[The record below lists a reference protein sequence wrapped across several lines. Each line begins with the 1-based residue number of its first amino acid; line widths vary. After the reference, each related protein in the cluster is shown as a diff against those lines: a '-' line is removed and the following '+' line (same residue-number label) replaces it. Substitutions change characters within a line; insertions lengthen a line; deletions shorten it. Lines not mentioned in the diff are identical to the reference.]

1 MKVEMLKNQSTVKQ
15 LKRDAFLLMDAVKHE
30 DRYKRHFP
38 FLYNRGKVDG
48 LFNYVIM
55 TFGDYNLNDLRI
67 NLLNGC
73 DFSRP
78 NAARLVMQTFQAVHD
93 LHSLGFIHR
102 DISPTKF
109 IFGLDNPQIVYMIG
123 FSLSY
128 HFEQHY
134 ETKPSVSPRR
144 LPKLSNRSFRSR
156 SYHRNKEM
164 NRKDDLE
171 SWVYLS
177 FNLFGRRL
185 LPWDEQSTDLNMFV
199 NKERLFCDGCV
210 SESVLL
216 RKAFQEKKTIYEV
229 DFDKEEETL
238 AVASKEEKRLIIRPK
253 NEVQKAYSGPFQ
265 DVENDEQT
273 TDVNPEVA
281 TRPLPPIEQ
290 KKPEIRQQ
298 KPKKKKKVV
307 PQKAEDDQ
315 PPDEE
320 IGSSGPELR
329 KYQSKRSDRAFS
341 PAVSQPPT
349 GPSNAE
355 LLKEMNE
362 IKRQTAL
369 MSAKLDALG
378 TGRENKPLSRKKKTA
393 KEEGGVVESNKQGY
407 VVIELL
413 GEGGFGAVY
422 KVHAQGDKTREYAMK
437 VEKKVAILKLV
448 GSARGE
454 KSHFTRIVDRGKKSN
469 FFFIVMQLVGKS
481 LADLKHQAP
490 TKSFSIGTALG
501 AGKQC
506 LEAVED
512 LHNFNFVHR
521 DIKPANY
528 ACGLGEQKTRRKFLL
543 LFSPTLLQIYILDF
557 GIARRLTKSNNE
569 LKTPRQLVGFKG
581 TVRFASLACHRGEEM
596 GKKDDCE
603 SWFYLLMDLIQSSGL
618 PWRKMSDKNEVKDC
632 KIRCRNEGSPEQD
645 KLYHKQKG
653 RAELIRVITYI
664 DQLRYEHP
672 VDYSYIYELLKLA
685 GTKYDVKD
693 IDAPYDWEVETPQ
706 SFLSCSR
713 RSAAAGEPQP
723 SLYWRPDD
731 STQPQVLRI
740 HVHEI
745 RGLKWKARNLIAVLK
760 LIGADEWKCEA
771 RTEPRLLD
779 PNVGGCT
786 WNDSP
791 LTGYTTLKLRVVSP
805 RRFGP
810 TKSLG
815 KVRLPLGSL
824 PRESS
829 VESTWLPLESRGRV
843 VGRVRLDFEFADSSR
858 SVSPKQSREKVLCC
872 CSVGFPFLPNRRQ
885 IQLNQNAEPS
895 PIPTVP
901 NSPVDSS
908 VKTEQKPENGCVDVL
923 VRLIDELRE
932 QCGEQEKQIRGFQS
946 YIDWLL
952 PRILATNPELL
963 ERE

>member
-1 MKVEMLKNQSTVKQ
+1 MDGEENMDLFRQLRKEQLENYTNSADRKKVNSDRKENDLGKFSGSDRRHELNKLYKGFEVECKNRERYKVISRIAERVYVVRNRNDSKLYAMKVEMLKNQSTVKQ

-199 NKERLFCDGCV
+199 NKERLFCDGFEECYQHV
-210 SESVLL
+210 PRQFIAIMHNLDKLNDIDRPDYTFIGVLL
-216 RKAFQEKKTIYEV
+216 VGMKESIKFRYRGPFDWQKTVQEKKTIYEV

-298 KPKKKKKVV
+298 KPKKKKKKVV

-393 KEEGGVVESNKQGY
+393 KEEVEL
-407 VVIELL
+407 E
-413 GEGGFGAVY
+413 EDE
-422 KVHAQGDKTREYAMK
+422 AQ
-437 VEKKVAILKLV
+437 
-448 GSARGE
+448 
-454 KSHFTRIVDRGKKSN
+454 
-469 FFFIVMQLVGKS
+469 
-481 LADLKHQAP
+481 
-490 TKSFSIGTALG
+490 
-501 AGKQC
+501 
-506 LEAVED
+506 
-512 LHNFNFVHR
+512 
-521 DIKPANY
+521 
-528 ACGLGEQKTRRKFLL
+528 
-543 LFSPTLLQIYILDF
+543 
-557 GIARRLTKSNNE
+557 
-569 LKTPRQLVGFKG
+569 
-581 TVRFASLACHRGEEM
+581 
-596 GKKDDCE
+596 
-603 SWFYLLMDLIQSSGL
+603 
-618 PWRKMSDKNEVKDC
+618 
-632 KIRCRNEGSPEQD
+632 
-645 KLYHKQKG
+645 
-653 RAELIRVITYI
+653 
-664 DQLRYEHP
+664 
-672 VDYSYIYELLKLA
+672 
-685 GTKYDVKD
+685 
-693 IDAPYDWEVETPQ
+693 
-706 SFLSCSR
+706 
-713 RSAAAGEPQP
+713 QP
-723 SLYWRPDD
+723 SD
-731 STQPQVLRI
+731 
-740 HVHEI
+740 
-745 RGLKWKARNLIAVLK
+745 
-760 LIGADEWKCEA
+760 
-771 RTEPRLLD
+771 
-779 PNVGGCT
+779 
-786 WNDSP
+786 
-791 LTGYTTLKLRVVSP
+791 
-805 RRFGP
+805 
-810 TKSLG
+810 
-815 KVRLPLGSL
+815 
-824 PRESS
+824 
-829 VESTWLPLESRGRV
+829 LPLEMPAEQSSTPSKS
-843 VGRVRLDFEFADSSR
+843 AD
-858 SVSPKQSREKVLCC
+858 
-872 CSVGFPFLPNRRQ
+872 
-885 IQLNQNAEPS
+885 A
-895 PIPTVP
+895 
-901 NSPVDSS
+901 
-908 VKTEQKPENGCVDVL
+908 QKPSNNFDGMVSEFVM
-923 VRLIDELRE
+923 
-932 QCGEQEKQIRGFQS
+932 KKGF
-946 YIDWLL
+946 Y
-952 PRILATNPELL
+952 
-963 ERE
+963 